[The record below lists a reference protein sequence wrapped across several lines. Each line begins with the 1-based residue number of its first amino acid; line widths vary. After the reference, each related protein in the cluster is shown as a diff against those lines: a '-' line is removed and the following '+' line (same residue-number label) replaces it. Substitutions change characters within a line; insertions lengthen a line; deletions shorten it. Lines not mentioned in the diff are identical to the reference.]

1 MASVYGT
8 EGQRFES
15 SRARLKTR
23 MDAGFSPL
31 LTFDLEGRRS
41 NLAGGGVKRF
51 SVLRRR
57 RLDFLATFLAT
68 SAVGSP
74 AVGDRSCSMTGSAAT
89 AKADRVEDVGL
100 T

>member
-1 MASVYGT
+1 
-8 EGQRFES
+8 
-15 SRARLKTR
+15 

-41 NLAGGGVKRF
+41 NLAGGGFKRF

-74 AVGDRSCSMTGSAAT
+74 GRGRSVVLNDWFGGHSEG
-89 AKADRVEDVGL
+89 RPR
-100 T
+100 